1 LTVIAIADEML
12 RIAGI
17 FDYNILFHNPLMSR
31 FAIIE
36 DVLQVVIAI
45 NSVILILFG
54 IPVALVQRDL
64 SRTLNE
70 IAVTYLS
77 RGVPLGGG
85 WQIRN
90 GQCVSGPL
98 IGRELRSQAAD
109 VNQSPVQFMAAILA
123 KAAGR

>member
-1 LTVIAIADEML
+1 ML

-70 IAVTYLS
+70 IAVTYRRSAS
-77 RGVPLGGG
+77 R
-85 WQIRN
+85 W
-90 GQCVSGPL
+90 
-98 IGRELRSQAAD
+98 
-109 VNQSPVQFMAAILA
+109 
-123 KAAGR
+123 AAGGKFAMVNA